1 MASQLN
7 DKKKM
12 STRAQMLI
20 TGGLTIM
27 LGFSVTIGVLSW
39 QSGKEQKALAE
50 KYLQQIAQ
58 SRGLQVQQEL
68 SHARDVA
75 SHLGQSLIALPQ
87 AGITDRKVVDKIME
101 YSLRANPDI
110 CRCQSSSNQTPS
122 TVAMPNLLTS
132 RDRPRRVATPGLW
145 IAIRP
150 VITPCIRCSPS

>member
-1 MASQLN
+1 MASQLK

-27 LGFSVTIGVLSW
+27 LGFTVTIGVLSW

-75 SHLGQSLIALPQ
+75 SHLGQSLIALPH

-101 YSLRANPDI
+101 YSLRANPDYLSMSVI
-110 CRCQSSSNQTPS
+110 FEPNAFE
-122 TVAMPNLLTS
+122 VAMPNS
-132 RDRPRRVATPGLW
+132 
-145 IAIRP
+145 
-150 VITPCIRCSPS
+150 